1 MPLAENLPL
10 RGEQPRILIVRLSAL
25 GDIVFATALLDTLRA
40 RWPHAHIAWLVQ
52 QNFAGILDGDP
63 RLDERIVVPANI
75 YQSLSALRTLRQTL
89 AERRFDWVL
98 DLQGLLKSRVLA
110 ALAPG
115 ATRIGFSSKEPGQF
129 LLRHRLPKGGDV
141 RDISSEYRF
150 FAAALTGLPSG
161 PPQLPSR
168 AASAAA
174 VRQDMAA
181 RGLAP
186 GFIALC
192 PFTTRPQKHWFEA
205 HWVTLAQQLQAQGL
219 GPCVIL
225 GGPGDRETA
234 ARLQQAMPAGT
245 LDLTGQTRLS
255 DLPDWLAQAGLVIGV
270 DTGLTHIG
278 IATRRPVIALFGSTR
293 PYTQGADSPL
303 AVLYEDLPCAPCT
316 RRPTCGGDWTCMRT
330 LQPSRVASAAAR
342 LLASTA

>member
-25 GDIVFATALLDTLRA
+25 GDIVFATALLETLRL
-40 RWPHAHIAWLVQ
+40 RWPKAHIAWLVQ

-63 RLDERIVVPANI
+63 RLDERIVVPTAV
-75 YQSLSALRTLRQTL
+75 YRSLTALRDLRRTL

-98 DLQGLLKSRVLA
+98 DLQGLFKSRVLA

-115 ATRIGFSSKEPGQF
+115 AIRIGFASKEPGQF

-141 RDISSEYRF
+141 RDISSEYRY
-150 FAAALTGLPSG
+150 FARELTGLPSG
-161 PPQLPSR
+161 PPRLPSR
-168 AASAAA
+168 AGAAA
-174 VRQDMAA
+174 TVRGEMSAH
-181 RGLAP
+181 GLTP

-192 PFTTRPQKHWFEA
+192 PFTTRPQKHWFET
-205 HWVTLAQQLQAQGL
+205 HWVALAQQLHTRGL

-225 GGPGDRETA
+225 GGPGDREAA
-234 ARLQQAMPAGT
+234 ARLHRAMPAGT
-245 LDLTGQTRLS
+245 LDLTGQTRLA

-278 IATRRPVIALFGSTR
+278 IAARRPVIALFGSTR

-303 AVLYEDLPCAPCT
+303 AVLYEDLPCAPCK

-330 LQPSRVASAAAR
+330 LKPSRVAATAAH
-342 LLASTA
+342 LLGPAP